1 MSNTAEQEE
10 GSGKPK
16 RERMWCN
23 KCGGPRIH
31 ELQHTHYGQ
40 EGDPSEDQFFEG
52 WTDSLWACCG
62 CESAVLVHRWQM
74 HGAEGMPGAPQP
86 EVQVYPS
93 RTYGQRQARYF
104 MKLPA
109 RLSKLY
115 NEVIGVFNSGSMLLC
130 TLGLRA
136 LIEGVCID
144 KGFAQGNLE
153 SKIDKLSQFFPNK
166 NLIDSLHGFRF
177 AGNDAAHELEAMYP
191 AEASHA
197 IEVMEDLLN
206 FLYEFDYKASQ
217 MKNAS
222 RRAELREQRLKE
234 TSGSIQ

>member
-1 MSNTAEQEE
+1 MSETGNIQE
-10 GSGKPK
+10 K
-16 RERMWCN
+16 RERIWCN
-23 KCGGPRIH
+23 KCGGARNH
-31 ELQHTHYGQ
+31 DLKYTHQGQ

-52 WTDSLWACCG
+52 WTDCLWVCCG
-62 CESAVLVHRWQM
+62 CESAVLVHRWEM

-86 EVQVYPS
+86 EVQVYPPK
-93 RTYGQRQARYF
+93 TYGQKQPKYF
-104 MKLPA
+104 AKLPT

-115 NEVIGVFNSGSMLLC
+115 DETIGVFNSGSMLLC

-191 AEASHA
+191 TEAAHA

-222 RRAELREQRLKE
+222 RRAEIREQRSKE
-234 TSGSIQ
+234 KTDSVQ